1 MRLILNLLV
10 FCLVVGLTQS
20 CVSKKKYDELVAAKE
35 ATDRALA
42 ETQEQVKQ
50 LQEEKDALAAEMA
63 AEKARMEGEIAGIK
77 SELDATKGEVASV
90 KEKLSM
96 TEAELKSLQDQIN
109 GIFAKY
115 EDSGLS
121 LENRDG
127 QLFVVTKSPVGY
139 NSGSYRIDSEEKE
152 AIAELAEKLKAN
164 PELTILV
171 EGHTDDQ
178 GVKEGASYANNWELG
193 YKRAVSV
200 VERLLKEGVSAS
212 QVSVVSYGDARPVGD
227 NETADGRAAN
237 RRSAVKPNVDLGS
250 LIKN

>member
-1 MRLILNLLV
+1 MRLILNLMV

-20 CVSKKKYDELVAAKE
+20 CVSKKKYDELLAAKE

-50 LQEEKDALAAEMA
+50 LQEEKDALAQEME
-63 AEKARMEGEIAGIK
+63 AEKARLNGEISSIK
-77 SELDATKGEVASV
+77 SQLEATQGEVAQV

-96 TEAELKSLQDQIN
+96 TEAELQALKDQIN
-109 GIFAKY
+109 GIFDKY
-115 EDSGLS
+115 KDSGLA
-121 LENRDG
+121 LEDRDG

-139 NSGSYRIDSEEKE
+139 NSGSYRIDKDEKE

-164 PELTILV
+164 PELKILV

-178 GVKEGASYANNWELG
+178 KVKESAPYADNWELG
-193 YKRAVSV
+193 YKRAMSIVNK
-200 VERLLKEGVSAS
+200 LLKEGVSPG
-212 QVSVVSYGDARPVGD
+212 QVSAVTRGDSAPVGD
-227 NETADGRAAN
+227 NETAEGREAN
-237 RRSAVKPNVDLGS
+237 RRGAVKPNVDLGS

>member
-10 FCLVVGLTQS
+10 FFLVVGLTQS

-50 LQEEKDALAAEMA
+50 LQEEKDALAAEMES
-63 AEKARMEGEIAGIK
+63 EKARLNGEIQNIK
-77 SELDATKGEVASV
+77 SQLDATKNEVANV
-90 KEKLSM
+90 KKELTATEK
-96 TEAELKSLQDQIN
+96 ELEDLRMQID
-109 GIFAKY
+109 GIFNKY
-115 EDSGLS
+115 KESGLS

-127 QLFVVTKSPVGY
+127 QLFVVTKSPVNY
-139 NSGSYRIDSEEKE
+139 NSGSYRVDSDERS

-178 GVKEGASYANNWELG
+178 KVKEGASYADNWELG
-193 YKRAVSV
+193 YKRAMSIVN
-200 VERLLKEGVSAS
+200 RLLKEGVNAN
-212 QVSVVSYGDARPVGD
+212 QVSAVTRGDTQPVGD
-227 NETADGRAAN
+227 NDSADGRSEN
-237 RRSAVKPNVDLGS
+237 RRSVVKPHVELGN